1 MPNFNLLNSENV
13 NRAIEELL
21 GGESPRPQSS
31 TYDVVYKG
39 ARVPPKLVIKGAF
52 EIAGEDVALQDFE
65 GGLDTPAFNRLEE
78 LGFVIKRKN
87 EVDISELLKL
97 FVDDVRVNA
106 ETGGTRTWYYPR
118 KYKDYIMKTSFG
130 QGGLAQRPW
139 IAIRKEGQ
147 EIQNGIYA
155 VYLYYRAYQKI
166 VLAYGVSE
174 NNTPNA
180 AWDLGDN
187 AIPIT
192 DVIPLDAPITRCG
205 YVHSVY
211 DIQDNQLPDDV
222 DFEADLA
229 SILDD
234 YENKVIINEPEEIHF
249 ETLDMNIQKN
259 TILYGPPGTGKTY
272 NTVKYVQD
280 ILEDNSTNANI
291 KSLRDKYSGR
301 VEFVTFH
308 QNFSYEDFVEGLR
321 PDTDENGNLTYSVQP
336 GVFKQI
342 CDNVE
347 PGKPSV
353 LVIDEI
359 NRGNIARI
367 FGELITLIE
376 DTKRVG
382 EPEELELTLPYSKD
396 PFSVPRELYIVAT
409 MNTADR
415 SLVMLDTALRRRFNF
430 VEMTPNP
437 SLLNSIEDINC
448 SSVLTTINQRIEQS
462 LDKEH
467 TLGHSFFMK
476 CSTVE
481 DLMRTFDN
489 KILPLLEEY
498 FFDDFTKLNPILNNK
513 FYANIDL
520 DTTWANDDVNLEGSS
535 LRRRRDIFEDKT
547 LFSDALKSLYE

>member
-1 MPNFNLLNSENV
+1 
-13 NRAIEELL
+13 
-21 GGESPRPQSS
+21 
-31 TYDVVYKG
+31 
-39 ARVPPKLVIKGAF
+39 
-52 EIAGEDVALQDFE
+52 
-65 GGLDTPAFNRLEE
+65 
-78 LGFVIKRKN
+78 
-87 EVDISELLKL
+87 
-97 FVDDVRVNA
+97 
-106 ETGGTRTWYYPR
+106 
-118 KYKDYIMKTSFG
+118 
-130 QGGLAQRPW
+130 
-139 IAIRKEGQ
+139 
-147 EIQNGIYA
+147 
-155 VYLYYRAYQKI
+155 
-166 VLAYGVSE
+166 
-174 NNTPNA
+174 
-180 AWDLGDN
+180 
-187 AIPIT
+187 
-192 DVIPLDAPITRCG
+192 
-205 YVHSVY
+205 
-211 DIQDNQLPDDV
+211 
-222 DFEADLA
+222 
-229 SILDD
+229 
-234 YENKVIINEPEEIHF
+234 
-249 ETLDMNIQKN
+249 MNIQKN

-272 NTVKYVQD
+272 NTVKYIQD

-291 KSLRDKYSGR
+291 KSLRDNYSGR

>member
-1 MPNFNLLNSENV
+1 MPDYKLLKKENV

-21 GGESPRPQSS
+21 EGESPRPPSK
-31 TYDVVYKG
+31 TYDVVHNG
-39 ARVPPKLVIKGAF
+39 ARVPPKLVIQRAF
-52 EIAGEDVALQDFE
+52 QIVGEDVTIKDFKS
-65 GGLDTPAFNRLEE
+65 GASTTGFNHLRQ
-78 LGFVIKRKN
+78 LGFEIKRKN

-97 FVDDVRVNA
+97 FVDDVRDEA
-106 ETGGTRTWYYPR
+106 SRTWYYP
-118 KYKDYIMKTSFG
+118 KQYQNYIMKTSFG
-130 QGGLAQRPW
+130 QGALAQRPW

-147 EIQNGIYA
+147 EIQNGIYP
-155 VYLYYRAYQKI
+155 VYLYYKTSQKI

-174 NNTPNA
+174 DNIPNSS
-180 AWDLGDN
+180 WNLGDK
-187 AIPIT
+187 AKPISQ
-192 DVIPLDAPITRCG
+192 VIPEDDPGETKCG

-211 DIQDNQLPDDV
+211 NIQDNQLPDV
-222 DFEADLA
+222 DFKKDLA

-272 NTVKYVQD
+272 NTVKYIQD

-291 KSLRDKYSGR
+291 KSLRDNYSGR

-462 LDKEH
+462 LDKDH